1 MWYTFGIAWN
11 PKLTARAYPGRAV
24 DSLTSLFDPDV
35 ARRYKSCGI
44 GVEDSGSDFVP
55 IAAMAGGVKDWD
67 SKTSIAAASKVLNR
81 VAGMVRVV
89 PTDQFVDELASGKLC
104 VALGYSGDAVQA
116 QTKAHGGIEY
126 QIPAEGGLLS
136 IDAMAI
142 PANARNKKFAHVFLD
157 YLLRPQV
164 VAKISNAVGYAN
176 ANLKAVEFM
185 NESIKSNPAVI
196 PSSAALSRTL
206 PIPILTDRDRQ
217 EIEKIWT
224 DFKR

>member
-1 MWYTFGIAWN
+1 
-11 PKLTARAYPGRAV
+11 
-24 DSLTSLFDPDV
+24 
-35 ARRYKSCGI
+35 
-44 GVEDSGSDFVP
+44 
-55 IAAMAGGVKDWD
+55 
-67 SKTSIAAASKVLNR
+67 
-81 VAGMVRVV
+81 
-89 PTDQFVDELASGKLC
+89 
-104 VALGYSGDAVQA
+104 
-116 QTKAHGGIEY
+116 
-126 QIPAEGGLLS
+126 
-136 IDAMAI
+136 
-142 PANARNKKFAHVFLD
+142 
-157 YLLRPQV
+157 V